1 MELNFKEEEPAI
13 TNFYYSVLEDQVRTH
28 LNDSKARI
36 TESKTEGRLNLDERE
51 VLEDELCY
59 LKDLLEKAQGR
70 ESSTRSYIEQPQV
83 QTEVIQGLNFE
94 EEDQANV
101 NFCLSVLEHQV
112 RTHLKDNKARL
123 TESKTEGRLN
133 LDVQEDLLVCYLD
146 EREVLEDE
154 LYHLLDLLE
163 KTQGRQNSTRSYTDK
178 SQVQTDVQQDL
189 LAFLGEGSFGK
200 VAKCLNLRNNETVA
214 IKIHKSHLSNDDIEQ
229 EVAMLQALRAV
240 DPDKNNLVRFID
252 SFDCQNCYCLAF
264 EMLDKSLW
272 DLMMDRRLTPLT
284 LNEIRP
290 ITQQL
295 LVAFHALKGLGII
308 HTDLKADNIMLVNH
322 QDQPF
327 KVKLIDF
334 GLALPASKARIGMT
348 MQIRSF
354 RAPEVFLGLPISEAI
369 DMWGLGCVMA
379 FLYFSNYLFS
389 HSSSYKTM
397 KDICQMVG
405 QPEDHL
411 LNAGTKASHYFIKK
425 VDSNNLEWR
434 LMTAVENEHAKNPG
448 DTGDDSEDDCYRRS
462 VAERYRDFNL
472 GGAVKAYM
480 TMEDALEYEDGMEFL
495 DFLKRLLHLDGERRL
510 TPIQALQHN
519 FITLAHLKDHSST
532 SYTEQAH
539 EFMSVC
545 TINPN

>member
-1 MELNFKEEEPAI
+1 HK
-13 TNFYYSVLEDQVRTH
+13 
-28 LNDSKARI
+28 
-36 TESKTEGRLNLDERE
+36 
-51 VLEDELCY
+51 
-59 LKDLLEKAQGR
+59 
-70 ESSTRSYIEQPQV
+70 
-83 QTEVIQGLNFE
+83 
-94 EEDQANV
+94 
-101 NFCLSVLEHQV
+101 
-112 RTHLKDNKARL
+112 
-123 TESKTEGRLN
+123 
-133 LDVQEDLLVCYLD
+133 
-146 EREVLEDE
+146 
-154 LYHLLDLLE
+154 
-163 KTQGRQNSTRSYTDK
+163 QNSTRSYTDK

-189 LAFLGEGSFGK
+189 LACRKGDTFSCESGEYVIQAFLGEGSFGK

-397 KDICQMVG
+397 KDICQM
-405 QPEDHL
+405 
-411 LNAGTKASHYFIKK
+411 K

-545 TINPN
+545 TSFDYYYSVLEDQLRTHLKDSKARLTETLKKNREELKNGQKSRDCMKAQLEEIECQFFQKKKKKLVQMILLS

>member
-1 MELNFKEEEPAI
+1 
-13 TNFYYSVLEDQVRTH
+13 
-28 LNDSKARI
+28 
-36 TESKTEGRLNLDERE
+36 KTQNSRE
-51 VLEDELCY
+51 VQIILSDRKQKNGSGEY
-59 LKDLLEKAQGR
+59 
-70 ESSTRSYIEQPQV
+70 
-83 QTEVIQGLNFE
+83 VIQ
-94 EEDQANV
+94 
-101 NFCLSVLEHQV
+101 
-112 RTHLKDNKARL
+112 
-123 TESKTEGRLN
+123 
-133 LDVQEDLLVCYLD
+133 
-146 EREVLEDE
+146 
-154 LYHLLDLLE
+154 
-163 KTQGRQNSTRSYTDK
+163 
-178 SQVQTDVQQDL
+178 
-189 LAFLGEGSFGK
+189 AFLGEGSFGK

-480 TMEDALEYEDGMEFL
+480 TMEDQPQVQTDV
-495 DFLKRLLHLDGERRL
+495 
-510 TPIQALQHN
+510 IQDLQL
-519 FITLAHLKDHSST
+519 ILKDLKGETEVLQKELEAVKSVTATPQDSHQTQPEKDLETERLPFHQEKT
-532 SYTEQAH
+532 SLLEELNNLKNETNILLAALKKNREELKNGQKSRDCMKAQL
-539 EFMSVC
+539 EEIECQFFQKKKKKLVQMILLS
-545 TINPN
+545 

>member
-1 MELNFKEEEPAI
+1 ATFPTMN
-13 TNFYYSVLEDQVRTH
+13 
-28 LNDSKARI
+28 
-36 TESKTEGRLNLDERE
+36 
-51 VLEDELCY
+51 
-59 LKDLLEKAQGR
+59 
-70 ESSTRSYIEQPQV
+70 
-83 QTEVIQGLNFE
+83 
-94 EEDQANV
+94 
-101 NFCLSVLEHQV
+101 
-112 RTHLKDNKARL
+112 
-123 TESKTEGRLN
+123 
-133 LDVQEDLLVCYLD
+133 
-146 EREVLEDE
+146 
-154 LYHLLDLLE
+154 
-163 KTQGRQNSTRSYTDK
+163 QNSTRSYTDK

-189 LAFLGEGSFGK
+189 LACRKGDTFSCESGEYVIQAFLGEGSFGK

-405 QPEDHL
+405 
-411 LNAGTKASHYFIKK
+411 
-425 VDSNNLEWR
+425 
-434 LMTAVENEHAKNPG
+434 

-519 FITLAHLKDHSST
+519 FITLKYEFEQTFSTTFSS
-532 SYTEQAH
+532 
-539 EFMSVC
+539 
-545 TINPN
+545 IK

>member
-1 MELNFKEEEPAI
+1 I
-13 TNFYYSVLEDQVRTH
+13 TSHYLHTFSDYRRYS
-28 LNDSKARI
+28 
-36 TESKTEGRLNLDERE
+36 
-51 VLEDELCY
+51 
-59 LKDLLEKAQGR
+59 EKQ
-70 ESSTRSYIEQPQV
+70 Q
-83 QTEVIQGLNFE
+83 
-94 EEDQANV
+94 
-101 NFCLSVLEHQV
+101 
-112 RTHLKDNKARL
+112 ARL

-189 LAFLGEGSFGK
+189 LACRKGDTFSCESGEYVIQAFLGEGSFGK

-411 LNAGTKASHYFIKK
+411 LNAGTK
-425 VDSNNLEWR
+425 
-434 LMTAVENEHAKNPG
+434 
-448 DTGDDSEDDCYRRS
+448 
-462 VAERYRDFNL
+462 RYRDFNL

-519 FITLAHLKDHSST
+519 FITLPASRKT
-532 SYTEQAH
+532 RK
-539 EFMSVC
+539 
-545 TINPN
+545 